1 MKIRKILPF
10 VFTAVSLRNMS
21 YGANAEEYCNTLKY
35 TVKDKSVVI
44 TGYSG
49 TPKVLEI
56 PSEIEGRK
64 VVQVRENAFYKCD
77 SLERVVLPDTVE
89 FLGHHAFFECTALE
103 SITVSDGVCS
113 IGEGCFSGCISLS
126 EIELSD
132 NIRLIDDKSFFN
144 CISLKEIEMPSSVE
158 EIGDYAFSGTAVET
172 VGFSEKLLNIGEG
185 AFLNC
190 ESMGRVYIPESVIN
204 IGSRAFGYS
213 GVPTRQNRDFRIS
226 GTEKSLGRKYAE
238 TNGFCYENIS
248 EEKSMGKI
256 SLIPSLGVIFSG
268 AGLLFFNMIHK
279 IRLFKRKYEYEY

>member
-10 VFTAVSLRNMS
+10 IFTAMISGSMS
-21 YGANAEEYCNTLKY
+21 YSVNAEEYCDTLKY
-35 TVKDKSVVI
+35 TIKDKSVVI

-49 TPKVLEI
+49 SPKVLEI
-56 PSEIEGRK
+56 PSEIDGRK
-64 VVQVRENAFYKCD
+64 VVQIRENAFYKCE

-89 FLGHHAFFECTALE
+89 FVGHHAFFECTALE

-113 IGEGCFSGCISLS
+113 IGEGCFSGCINLS
-126 EIELSD
+126 EVELSD
-132 NIRLIDDKSFFN
+132 SIRLIDDKSFFN
-144 CISLKEIEMPSSVE
+144 CISLNKIEMPSSVE

-172 VGFSEKLLNIGEG
+172 VGFSGKLLNIGEG

-204 IGSRAFGYS
+204 IGSCAFGYN
-213 GVPTRQNRDFRIS
+213 GVPARQNHDFRIS

-238 TNGFCYENIS
+238 TNGFDYENIN

-256 SLIPSLGVIFSG
+256 SLIPALGVVFSG
-268 AGLLFFNMIHK
+268 AGLLFFNMINK
-279 IRLFKRKYEYEY
+279 IRSFKRKYEYEC